1 MARPPIPNSA
11 LETLR
16 QALDASSPL
25 QHLMSDRDE
34 IDRTFKAAAH
44 ARMVLEEAAR
54 MQFPSAAGSPPP
66 PASSAPASV
75 SPTTPKASPPAARP
89 IASAGDLGAMIKAV
103 RQAQGRTQQQ
113 FADLAGVGRR
123 FLSEMENGKPTL
135 EFGKVLL
142 VAAAAGI
149 DLVAI
154 GR

>member
-1 MARPPIPNSA
+1 MARPPIPDSA

-25 QHLMSDRDE
+25 QRLLRDRDE
-34 IDRTFKAAAH
+34 IDRTLRSANH
-44 ARMVLEEAAR
+44 VRTVLEEAAR
-54 MQFPSAAGSPPP
+54 MQFPSTGGSTP
-66 PASSAPASV
+66 PASSAPASL
-75 SPTTPKASPPAARP
+75 SPTPPKASPPAARP
-89 IASAGDLGAMIKAV
+89 IADAGDLGAMIKAV

-123 FLSEMENGKPTL
+123 FLSELENGKPTL
-135 EFGKVLL
+135 EFGKVLM